1 MARVGVVL
9 SGCGFKDGAE
19 IHESVLTL
27 LYLDQAG
34 AEVSCFA
41 PDRAQ
46 TQVVQHI
53 TDEVVSE
60 SRNVLAESGRIARGE
75 IQDVRQANIDDLD
88 AVILPG
94 GLGAASNLSS
104 FATDGSDA
112 TVDDGVA
119 ALLKTAHAAGKPIGA
134 ICIAPAVVAL
144 TLGKEAPSLTIGN
157 DEGTVT
163 VLEQLGVSHV
173 DCSVNACV
181 VDPENKIATTP
192 AYMIGPGIADIA
204 SGIERLVAA
213 VLKMI

>member
-1 MARVGVVL
+1 MTRVGVVL

-27 LYLDQAG
+27 LYLDMAG

-53 TDEVVSE
+53 TDEVLSE
-60 SRNVLAESGRIARGE
+60 SRNVLTESGRIARGE
-75 IQDVRQANIDDLD
+75 IQDVREANIDELD
-88 AVILPG
+88 AIILPG

-104 FATDGSDA
+104 FATDGAGA
-112 TVDDGVA
+112 TIDEGVSG
-119 ALLKTAHAAGKPIGA
+119 LLKAAHAAGKPIGA
-134 ICIAPAVVAL
+134 ICIAPALVAL
-144 TLGKEAPSLTIGN
+144 ALGKESPSLTIGN
-157 DEGTVT
+157 DEGTAAA
-163 VLEQLGVSHV
+163 LAELGVRHI

-181 VDPENKIATTP
+181 VDPDNKIVTTP
-192 AYMIGPGIADIA
+192 AYMLGPGIADIA

-213 VLKMI
+213 VLKLA